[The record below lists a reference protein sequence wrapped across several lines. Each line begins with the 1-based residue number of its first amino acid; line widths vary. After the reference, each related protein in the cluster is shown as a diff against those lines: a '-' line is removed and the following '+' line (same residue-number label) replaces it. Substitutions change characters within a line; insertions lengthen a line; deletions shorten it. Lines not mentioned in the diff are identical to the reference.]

1 MAAGPHRDVPDNIV
15 TGHGVC
21 SRGRWEAMGLAM
33 SEKSQLLD
41 ELHAVVTRARGVQ
54 AALTGCVELG
64 SDRGV
69 IEGVLAVFLDNMDA
83 LTDFQH
89 KLKTF
94 LGRP

>member
-1 MAAGPHRDVPDNIV
+1 
-15 TGHGVC
+15 
-21 SRGRWEAMGLAM
+21 MGLAM